1 MGSVSEWLNSETRCG
16 QQFFTTVCVEI
27 IASIWPSHG
36 ELLTTTGLNFIGGD
50 DDDVTILCVEERGST
65 KPWLVEIGVF
75 WADAGR
81 NDDDDGDLGKA
92 CWGFEETEE
101 DEDEES
107 TLLVVDFALG
117 MDDKGCKINKQ
128 NQNG

>member
-1 MGSVSEWLNSETRCG
+1 MT
-16 QQFFTTVCVEI
+16 
-27 IASIWPSHG
+27 SIRPSLS

-50 DDDVTILCVEERGST
+50 DDDVTILCVEGRGST

-81 NDDDDGDLGKA
+81 NNDDDDLGKV
-92 CWGFEETEE
+92 CCGFEETEE

-107 TLLVVDFALG
+107 TLLAVDFALG
-117 MDDKGCKINKQ
+117 IDDKG
-128 NQNG
+128 

>member
-1 MGSVSEWLNSETRCG
+1 MV
-16 QQFFTTVCVEI
+16 
-27 IASIWPSHG
+27 
-36 ELLTTTGLNFIGGD
+36 GD

-81 NDDDDGDLGKA
+81 NDDDDGDLGNT
-92 CWGFEETEE
+92 CCGFEETEE

-107 TLLVVDFALG
+107 TLLAADFALG
-117 MDDKGCKINKQ
+117 IDDKG
-128 NQNG
+128 